1 MVCKGDNM
9 KKQRDPEK
17 TKFEILDAAEKLFL
31 EKGYDK
37 TTIADIVGEIGMTKG
52 AIYHHF
58 KSKMDILE
66 SLFYYRATRN
76 LENYKTGKNAL
87 EDLRNLFG
95 ISLQSHNTQAIVYSA
110 SLSLKSP
117 EIVGK
122 QFFETLESAD
132 EIAAIIERGVVDGS
146 INTKYPKEVSELILI
161 YLNMRIG
168 IFFDDFTK
176 EEFMRKIYFTKDML
190 EGLGVPVFNEKVLKD
205 AEDLFDFI
213 KSKKMIK

>member
-1 MVCKGDNM
+1 MR
-9 KKQRDPEK
+9 KQRDPEK

-37 TTIADIVGEIGMTKG
+37 TTIADIVDEIGMTKG

-66 SLFYYRATRN
+66 NLFYYRATKN
-76 LENYKTGKNAL
+76 LENYRTGENAL

-117 EIVGK
+117 EILGE
-122 QFFETLESAD
+122 QFIDTLDSAY
-132 EIAAIIERGVVDGS
+132 EISNIIERGIKDGS
-146 INTKYPKEVSELILI
+146 INTKYPREVAELILI

-168 IFFDDFTK
+168 VFLG
-176 EEFMRKIYFTKDML
+176 EFTKDEFIRKIHFIKEVL
-190 EGLGVPVFNEKVLKD
+190 DNLNVPIFNEKVLED
-205 AEDLFDFI
+205 AENLFDFI
-213 KSKKMIK
+213 NRNKK

>member
-1 MVCKGDNM
+1 M
-9 KKQRDPEK
+9 KRQRDPEK

-31 EKGYDK
+31 EKGYDD
-37 TTIADIVGEIGMTKG
+37 TTISDIVEEIGMTKG

-66 SLFYYRATRN
+66 KLFYYRATKN
-76 LENYKTGKNAL
+76 LENYKTGENAL

-132 EIAAIIERGVVDGS
+132 EIADIIERGIKDGS
-146 INTKYPKEVSELILI
+146 IKTKYPKEVAELILI

-176 EEFMRKIYFTKDML
+176 EEFLRKIYFAKEML
-190 EGLGVPVFNEKVLKD
+190 EGLNVPIFNDKLLKD

-213 KSKKMIK
+213 RSKK